1 MIRLKSSL
9 AGSLLRSGSR
19 AFVLCFSFANLCFLT
34 VWVEMQ
40 DRSGDFFKTSVLT
53 WTRVEAVSLD
63 VLIFAVIL
71 WVPVVLAVR
80 SQKPVWIRVVKWS
93 ALGGLIIPINSIR
106 LDPYIIRRAGEILQ
120 IRNGWLAVGVCAVAL
135 AIFLM
140 IRWEKLF
147 LRVVCGFLTLLLP
160 TFPLILARTAG
171 IVQSGP
177 SGFLQNKPL
186 LPALPQKAG
195 APHILWILFDEWDQV
210 LTFDDR
216 PANLRLPELDRFRG
230 KSFHAEGA
238 YPPAQHTIVSVPS
251 LISGKTFTH
260 STPKGASEMLVTYDP
275 HQPPKPLTAEPNIF
289 GEARSA
295 GFNAGAAG
303 WYLPLSRLY
312 GDLVACPI
320 NRDDN
325 ASLSLPALMYV
336 TAQDRFRALPLM
348 TRLGLAPRSLPT
360 EHIAIYRRL
369 VQDTLHMAL
378 DPRLNLVFV
387 HLNVPHGPA
396 IFDAATAS
404 FSTSPDATYQDNL
417 VLVDHTVSEVRQT
430 LEQAGRWDSTTILLT
445 SDHPL
450 RVKIWQSMFPGR
462 GLPANVQQSQR
473 VPFLLKMAGE
483 KDGME
488 YPHAMQTV
496 VSKDLLLE
504 ILAQKVTTAEQVG
517 AWLDTH
523 PPRQ

>member
-34 VWVEMQ
+34 TWAELQ
-40 DRSGDFFKTSVLT
+40 DREGDFFKTSAVT
-53 WTRVEAVSLD
+53 WTQVEAVSLD

-106 LDPYIIRRAGEILQ
+106 NDPYIIRRAGEILQ

-135 AIFLM
+135 PIFLL
-140 IRWEKLF
+140 IRWERLF

-160 TFPLILARTAG
+160 TFPLILVRTAG

-177 SGFLQNKPL
+177 SSFLPNKPL

-195 APHILWILFDEWDQV
+195 ASHVLWIIFDEWDQAW
-210 LTFDDR
+210 TFDAR
-216 PANLRLPELDRFRG
+216 PANLQLPELDRFRSQ
-230 KSFHAEGA
+230 SFHAERA

-251 LISGKTFTH
+251 LLSGKTFIE
-260 STPKGASEMLVTYDP
+260 STRQGASELLVTYAP
-275 HQPPKPLTAEPNIF
+275 RQSPRPLTAEPSIF
-289 GEARSA
+289 GEARRA
-295 GFNAGAAG
+295 GFNTGAAG
-303 WYLPLSRLY
+303 WYLPFSRLY

-320 NRDDN
+320 NKDDN

-336 TAQDRFRALPLM
+336 TARDRFRALPLM
-348 TRLGLAPRSLPT
+348 TRLGFAPRSLPT
-360 EHIAIYRRL
+360 EHIIIYGRL
-369 VQDTLHMAL
+369 LQDTLHMAL

-396 IFDAATAS
+396 IYDAATAS
-404 FSTSPDATYQDNL
+404 FSTSLDATYQDNL
-417 VLVDHTVSEVRQT
+417 VLVDHTVSEIRQT
-430 LEQAGRWDSTTILLT
+430 LEQAGSWDSTTILLT

-450 RVKIWQSMFPGR
+450 RVKLWQSMFHGR
-462 GLPANVQQSQR
+462 GLPANVQQSHR
-473 VPFLLKMAGE
+473 VPFLLKMAGD

-496 VSKDLLLE
+496 VSKDLLLA
-504 ILAQKVTTAEQVG
+504 ILARKVTTAEQVG
-517 AWLDTH
+517 VWLDTH
-523 PPRQ
+523 PPRP